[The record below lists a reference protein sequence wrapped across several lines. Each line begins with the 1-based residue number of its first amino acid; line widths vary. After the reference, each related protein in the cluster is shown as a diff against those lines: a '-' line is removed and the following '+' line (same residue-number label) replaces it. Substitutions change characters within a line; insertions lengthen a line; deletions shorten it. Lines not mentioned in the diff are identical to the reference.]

1 MEETMD
7 ANQEELMW
15 HLDRLCGS
23 IVREFGTVEN
33 ASGWKHAASLK
44 QYGYAD
50 IRVAR
55 YDFGVLDVDQH
66 YWSIEFGYPV
76 VQVEVG
82 RRNSYPVAWNGAPI
96 QADQLEVL
104 INELERLIAGF
115 AVQGWAKK
123 GPASISRLK
132 KLYKALLSG
141 E

>member
-1 MEETMD
+1 MD

-33 ASGWKHAASLK
+33 ADGWKHAASLK

-50 IRVAR
+50 VCVAR
-55 YDFGVLDVDQH
+55 YGFGVLDVDQYGLGH
-66 YWSIEFGYPV
+66 HWSIKFGYPG

-82 RRNSYPVAWNGAPI
+82 RKNSYPVAWNGAPI

-104 INELERLIAGF
+104 VGELERLIAGF
-115 AVQGWAKK
+115 AIQGWAKK

-132 KLYKALLSG
+132 KLYKAIAG